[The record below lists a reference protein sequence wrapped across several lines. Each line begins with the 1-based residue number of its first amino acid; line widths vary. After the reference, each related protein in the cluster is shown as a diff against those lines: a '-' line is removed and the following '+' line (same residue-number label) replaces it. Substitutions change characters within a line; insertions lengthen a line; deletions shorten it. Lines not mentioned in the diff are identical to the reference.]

1 MRSNK
6 CSIENKNVLLA
17 FYLLL
22 LIFVSAC
29 GKRGDPVAIIPYS
42 EVGLVKD
49 LKASIID
56 DNIYLKWGMP
66 EGKNFPEKALK
77 GFVVFRAEVPE
88 GVDVEKCECEFRS
101 LDFVVPDKKKTFEYL
116 DKKAIKGQAY
126 IYKLIVMDKNN
137 IMGKDSNNVFVS
149 WAKPESEE
157 IAVLPDAPTRL
168 AAVYTQKSV
177 VLTWDEIQG
186 MEVKFYR
193 IYRSEGKDFIVI
205 GESVT
210 PAFTD
215 RNIEPSKKY
224 LYRVTAVGKIE
235 GPYSLEIEVKTKG
248 D

>member
-1 MRSNK
+1 MGNRKWVIRNK
-6 CSIENKNVLLA
+6 KLLLTS
-17 FYLLL
+17 YSLL

-42 EVGLVKD
+42 EVGVVKN
-49 LKASIID
+49 LKASIKD
-56 DNIYLKWGMP
+56 DHVYLKWGMP

-101 LDFVVPDKKKTFEYL
+101 LDFIVPDKKKTFEYL
-116 DKKAIKGQAY
+116 DKKAIKGQSY
-126 IYKLIVMDKNN
+126 IYKLTVMDKNN
-137 IMGKDSNNVFVS
+137 VMGKDSNSVFVS
-149 WAKPESEE
+149 WGKPASEE
-157 IAVLPDAPTRL
+157 VAAPPEAPTRL
-168 AAVYTQKSV
+168 TAVYTQKSV

-186 MEVKFYR
+186 KEVKVYR
-193 IYRSEGKDFIVI
+193 VYRSEGKDFIVI

-224 LYRVTAVGKIE
+224 LYRVTAAGKVE
-235 GPYSLEIEVKTKG
+235 GPPSMAIKVETKG